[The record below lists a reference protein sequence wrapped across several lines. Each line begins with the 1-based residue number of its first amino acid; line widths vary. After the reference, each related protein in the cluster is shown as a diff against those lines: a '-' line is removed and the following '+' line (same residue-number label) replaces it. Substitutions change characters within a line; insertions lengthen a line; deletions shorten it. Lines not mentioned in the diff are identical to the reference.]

1 MQASEVM
8 THAVIVI
15 SADASVQEAAS
26 KMLQHHV
33 SGLPVADVSGTLVG
47 MVTEGDLLRRIES
60 GTERRRAHWLEV
72 LLGPGRMAQE
82 YVHTHGR
89 KVAEVMTS
97 NIYSVGPETPLNEV
111 VDLMERRHIKRVPV
125 LDSKGQLVGIVSRAN
140 LLRGLADL
148 LDAPPAPSVGDAE
161 LRTRILAAIDKER
174 WSPSASI
181 DIAVKNGVA
190 ELRGAILDERER
202 EALIVVAENTP
213 GVKSVVDHL
222 VWVEPMSGMVVEFP
236 KEQTKSGS

>member
-72 LLGPGRMAQE
+72 PLGPGRMAQE

-111 VDLMERRHIKRVPV
+111 VDLMERRHVKRVPV

>member
-111 VDLMERRHIKRVPV
+111 VDLMERRHVKRVPV

>member
-72 LLGPGRMAQE
+72 LLGPGRMA
-82 YVHTHGR
+82 
-89 KVAEVMTS
+89 
-97 NIYSVGPETPLNEV
+97 PE
-111 VDLMERRHIKRVPV
+111 
-125 LDSKGQLVGIVSRAN
+125 
-140 LLRGLADL
+140 
-148 LDAPPAPSVGDAE
+148 
-161 LRTRILAAIDKER
+161 
-174 WSPSASI
+174 
-181 DIAVKNGVA
+181 
-190 ELRGAILDERER
+190 
-202 EALIVVAENTP
+202 
-213 GVKSVVDHL
+213 
-222 VWVEPMSGMVVEFP
+222 
-236 KEQTKSGS
+236 